1 MHSKKWVGDADQFFG
16 DGARDGAGRD
26 YNLGAR
32 PQQPR
37 TGSGASHPKLFQ
49 LCSQVE
55 EAVVYALGASR
66 DAALRDVLVVSVAP
80 ARGAALLQVTV
91 ESDADGVDGMDR
103 VHAKLTRAKGY
114 LRSEIAM
121 AINRK
126 RTPDLTF
133 VVVPTGGDGEC
144 GVD

>member
-1 MHSKKWVGDADQFFG
+1 MHSRKWVGDADQFFDDG
-16 DGARDGAGRD
+16 DPRKGAGAD
-26 YNLGAR
+26 Y
-32 PQQPR
+32 
-37 TGSGASHPKLFQ
+37 KLSQ

-66 DAALRDVLVVSVAP
+66 DAALRDVLVVSVVP
-80 ARGAALLQVTV
+80 ARGAASLQLTV

-114 LRSEIAM
+114 LRSEIAS

-133 VVVPTGGDGEC
+133 VVVPTDDLMEHGDE
-144 GVD
+144 